1 MMDEQ
6 IVLTRLE
13 DGILVVTLNRP
24 AAMNAL
30 SVELSFAL
38 TRVFTRAAQPDVRA
52 VVVTGAGRGFCAG
65 ADLRDTRTGDVA
77 REGLRATYHPMVL
90 ALTALEKPVVA
101 AVNGPA
107 AGAGLA
113 LVLGA
118 DARVAAPTAKLVP
131 AFAAIGLVPDSG
143 VGYLAARVLGE
154 AQALRWLAG
163 AAPMPAEEALARGVF
178 EAVVDDPVPAA
189 IALAAQ
195 LAAVPGRAYGL
206 TKRMLWAEGRR
217 RLAANLDLEVE
228 LQQLAVSDPER
239 AAARA
244 RVAENLGA
252 KAPEKEES

>member
-1 MMDEQ
+1 MSDD
-6 IVLTRLE
+6 IVLTSLE
-13 DGILVVTLNRP
+13 DGVLVVTLNRP
-24 AAMNAL
+24 TAMNAL
-30 SVELSFAL
+30 SVALSYEL
-38 TRVFTRAAQPDVRA
+38 TRTFTRAAQPDVRA

-77 REGLRATYHPMVL
+77 RESLRATYHPMVL

-113 LVLGA
+113 LLLAA
-118 DARVAAPTAKLVP
+118 DARIGAPAAKLVP
-131 AFAAIGLVPDSG
+131 AFATIGLVPDSG

-163 AAPMPAEEALARGVF
+163 GEPLTADQALARGVY
-178 EAVVDDPVPAA
+178 EAVIDEPLPAA
-189 IALAAQ
+189 IDLARR
-195 LAAVPGRAYGL
+195 LASAPGRAYGL

-217 RLAANLDLEVE
+217 LLAANLDLEVE

-244 RVAENLGA
+244 RAVESMGS
-252 KAPEKEES
+252 KTPEKEKP